1 MARRLHRPTSTVSR
15 EVKDNGGRD
24 GYQAMA
30 AQRASNGRARRP
42 KVRKL
47 VANVALAAV
56 VAEGL
61 VKRWSPAEVAARL
74 VLDHPDDP
82 EMRVS
87 HETIYTSLY
96 LQGKGGLKREL
107 IGALRSGRLRRRP
120 RRRGENAKRAN
131 VLGPITPISAR
142 PPEAADRA
150 FPGHWEGDLIM
161 GAFNRSALVTVVERR
176 SRFLLLGDLP
186 EGHDAQAVY
195 ACLIELTADLPDA
208 VRRSLT
214 WDQGREM
221 ANWARLQADAD
232 IEVFFCDPVRHEA
245 PCNRAVMKG
254 HRRRLVAAG
263 RRSWRQSDPGN
274 AGEDGS
280 SLDNAGTGQHCQMA
294 RVRQA
299 RREGVREEPVHKA
312 PQEKTPARNLVDQG
326 WFAVRTRT
334 TSCGELLRRQRVAVR
349 EATLKACG
357 VGVAI
362 PLGQSWAPHPS
373 NGSW

>member
-1 MARRLHRPTSTVSR
+1 MP
-15 EVKDNGGRD
+15 
-24 GYQAMA
+24 
-30 AQRASNGRARRP
+30 RARTRG
-42 KVRKL
+42 R
-47 VANVALAAV
+47 
-56 VAEGL
+56 
-61 VKRWSPAEVAARL
+61 
-74 VLDHPDDP
+74 
-82 EMRVS
+82 
-87 HETIYTSLY
+87 
-96 LQGKGGLKREL
+96 GK
-107 IGALRSGRLRRRP
+107 
-120 RRRGENAKRAN
+120 NF
-131 VLGPITPISAR
+131 ITPEIMISER
-142 PPEAADRA
+142 PEEADDRMV
-150 FPGHWEGDLIM
+150 PGHWEGDLIL
-161 GAFNRSALVTVVERR
+161 GLDSSAIGTLVERTT
-176 SRFLLLGDLP
+176 RFTLLLHLPHMDGHRSGPRAKNGPALAGHGAEAVRDAIAEAISMLP
-186 EGHDAQAVY
+186 EQ
-195 ACLIELTADLPDA
+195 L
-208 VRRSLT
+208 RRSLT
-214 WDQGREM
+214 WDQGAEM
-221 ANWARLQADAD
+221 AQHVQLRIDTGLEAW
-232 IEVFFCDPVRHEA
+232 FCDPVRHEA

-334 TSCGELLRRQRVAVR
+334 TSCGELLRRQRVAVG